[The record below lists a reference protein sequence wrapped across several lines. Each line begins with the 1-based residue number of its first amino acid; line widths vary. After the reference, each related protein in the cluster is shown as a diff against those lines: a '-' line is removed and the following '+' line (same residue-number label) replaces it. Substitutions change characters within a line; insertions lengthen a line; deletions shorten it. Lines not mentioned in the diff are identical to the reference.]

1 MHHTDDS
8 IFNAALA
15 EYGHGTKS
23 PNPVQLGANISH
35 TGIVAPLLTLLTFL
49 IGGLAVA
56 QTIPSPDAIDPAT
69 ELRRQEDRDRVIRD
83 KQEPRVDIRPDVSE
97 RIAPSRL
104 PTDEAPCF
112 PTHKIELR
120 GEDAQRFEWIL
131 NHLSDVTHDDSPI
144 DKCLGAQGINVIL
157 KRAQDAVIIKGFVTS
172 RVLAEP
178 QDLQSGTLALT
189 IIPGR
194 INAIRFVPDTGTRAR
209 LWNALPSQP
218 GDILN
223 LRDIEQGLENFLRIP
238 TAAAHIDI
246 EPTEGPD
253 AKPSFSDLV
262 IDYKQEFP
270 FRLSLFADDSGTK
283 GTGKYQGGVTLSY
296 DNWWT
301 LNDLFY
307 VTASHDLGGGDEGP
321 RRTRGSATHY
331 SLPFGYWTIGTTVS
345 NSSYYQTVAGATQD
359 FTYRGTSDNAE
370 IKLARL
376 VYRDAQRK
384 TTVAVRAFQ
393 RKSNNYIDDTE
404 VEVQRRIVGGW
415 EASVS
420 HREFVGAATFDA
432 NLAYKRG
439 TGAFESLP
447 APEEAFGEG
456 TSRFALI
463 TADLNVNLPFKL
475 KDQSFRYSGVLRIQ
489 TNRTRLTPQDRFAI
503 GGRYSVRGFDGES
516 SLSAERGWLLR
527 NDLGIAVGQ
536 TGQEVYLGIDHGEV
550 AGPSSDLLVG
560 KRLTG
565 AVLGLRGGFRK
576 FQYDLFVGT
585 PIQKPEFFRTTGS
598 TAGFSF
604 SLSF

>member
-1 MHHTDDS
+1 M
-8 IFNAALA
+8 
-15 EYGHGTKS
+15 
-23 PNPVQLGANISH
+23 
-35 TGIVAPLLTLLTFL
+35 
-49 IGGLAVA
+49 
-56 QTIPSPDAIDPAT
+56 
-69 ELRRQEDRDRVIRD
+69 
-83 KQEPRVDIRPDVSE
+83 
-97 RIAPSRL
+97 
-104 PTDEAPCF
+104 
-112 PTHKIELR
+112 
-120 GEDAQRFEWIL
+120 
-131 NHLSDVTHDDSPI
+131 
-144 DKCLGAQGINVIL
+144 
-157 KRAQDAVIIKGFVTS
+157 
-172 RVLAEP
+172 
-178 QDLQSGTLALT
+178 
-189 IIPGR
+189 
-194 INAIRFVPDTGTRAR
+194 
-209 LWNALPSQP
+209 
-218 GDILN
+218 
-223 LRDIEQGLENFLRIP
+223 
-238 TAAAHIDI
+238 
-246 EPTEGPD
+246 
-253 AKPSFSDLV
+253 
-262 IDYKQEFP
+262 
-270 FRLSLFADDSGTK
+270 
-283 GTGKYQGGVTLSY
+283 
-296 DNWWT
+296 
-301 LNDLFY
+301 
-307 VTASHDLGGGDEGP
+307 
-321 RRTRGSATHY
+321 
-331 SLPFGYWTIGTTVS
+331 S

-420 HREFVGAATFDA
+420 HREFVGAATLDA

-447 APEEAFGEG
+447 APEEAFDEG